1 MKKVGGRKKCTVS
14 HRQQQL
20 SVALSWCMASHSA
33 WRCQKTCWGY
43 DKGTLSP
50 TTRLTDKQVEEHW
63 TQDGSLGNT
72 THDHTPPTR
81 RAADPNLWLPPS
93 SQLFI
98 YSIIQPSN
106 PYFSKLEIKIGFNFH
121 LDTNFTPERF
131 FSMLLYVPFSHFRWQ
146 ASIQL
151 LIYCEKK
158 FHIQIFF
165 LWLLASM
172 NKHKE
177 QYRKAHGVMPW
188 YDKLHWE

>member
-106 PYFSKLEIKIGFNFH
+106 PYFSKLEIRMWCKTVSKALHSSGRLYQLPF
-121 LDTNFTPERF
+121 LCP
-131 FSMLLYVPFSHFRWQ
+131 SMPLLHHQRP
-146 ASIQL
+146 
-151 LIYCEKK
+151 
-158 FHIQIFF
+158 
-165 LWLLASM
+165 
-172 NKHKE
+172 
-177 QYRKAHGVMPW
+177 P
-188 YDKLHWE
+188 D